1 MCGYKNCDGGRRYNV
16 IQHVS
21 QWPTWFSQSALDKS
35 VKKKTRISPPFP
47 DKYGKAKIYY
57 AGSMTTIAEVPQQSP
72 V

>member
-1 MCGYKNCDGGRRYNV
+1 MFVHMNCDGGRRYNV

-35 VKKKTRISPPFP
+35 MKNPRISLPFP
-47 DKYGKAKIYY
+47 DNYGKAKIYY
-57 AGSMTTIAEVPQQSP
+57 AGSMATIAEVPQQSP